1 MGRIDT
7 MSVQEFALDF
17 SRRRSLS
24 DDLGAI
30 DILQESCKGKVG
42 TLCGEDGVVKEEEE
56 AESRRRGNKQEHPN
70 RNEPQI

>member
-17 SRRRSLS
+17 SRKRSLS

-30 DILQESCKGKVG
+30 DIHQESCRGKVG
-42 TLCGEDGVVKEEEE
+42 TLCGGDGVVEEEEE
-56 AESRRRGNKQEHPN
+56 AEKRRRGNKQEHPN